1 EELELGARGV
11 LGGELHVVAQ
21 LARASDARRGEAQD
35 LVLSHV
41 ELVLAV
47 NGARGEEHVDA
58 AAGRGSERARGEL
71 DVLEIAA
78 RQAADARPRH
88 LARPGLD
95 ALEVAARG
103 GRRSDEHT
111 SELQSPYELACRVS
125 LAEKMTSASMPF
137 ARI

>member
-1 EELELGARGV
+1 LELGARGV

-58 AAGRGSERARGEL
+58 VPGRGCERARGEL

-78 RQAADARPRH
+78 RLAAYARPRS
-88 LARPGLD
+88 
-95 ALEVAARG
+95 EE
-103 GRRSDEHT
+103 RRVGEEWT
-111 SELQSPYELACRVS
+111 LCEE
-125 LAEKMTSASMPF
+125 
-137 ARI
+137 